1 MSKQKIYGLRIAIG
15 LMVFLF
21 FKVTSDSMLDWE
33 LATFISLAFTL
44 VSVLVVFEMLDYT
57 TRHLLRNYKDRLTD
71 NKTFYKFY
79 WGNCLMVAPFV
90 IVASYVHTEIIVPQ
104 FHCADCEPWKP
115 ELVQTIAQGLVLSWL
130 IILAKT
136 FMIYLEYTRRSERE
150 KALIQKELAQSK
162 FESLKDQIKPHF
174 LFNSFSVLTSIIEE
188 DPKLAVEFVSRLSK
202 IYRYVLDN
210 TSQLVPLKTELQ
222 YLEHYIFLLKT
233 RHQGK
238 LRVEFALGVNT
249 DQYDLPILSLQML
262 VENALKH
269 NYFSKETPLI
279 IKIFNEGNEFLVV
292 QNNLK
297 KRELEE
303 KPTKLGLQNIMN
315 RYQMLLDKFII
326 VKEDEEYF
334 TVKLPLINHAEPL
347 GT

>member
-1 MSKQKIYGLRIAIG
+1 
-15 LMVFLF
+15 MVFLF
-21 FKVTSDSMLDWE
+21 FKVTSHSMLDWE
-33 LATFISLAFTL
+33 LATFISLAFTML
-44 VSVLVVFEMLDYT
+44 SVMVVFEVLDYT
-57 TRHLLRNYKDRLTD
+57 TRHLLRHYKDRLTV

-79 WGNCLMVAPFV
+79 WGNCLIVAPFV
-90 IVASYVHTEIIVPQ
+90 VVASFIHTEVLVPRILCEG
-104 FHCADCEPWKP
+104 CAPWEPG
-115 ELVQTIAQGLVLSWL
+115 LTQTIAQGLVLSWL

-136 FMIYLEYTRRSERE
+136 FMIYMEYTRRSERE

-174 LFNSFSVLTSIIEE
+174 LFNSFSVLSSIIED
-188 DPKLAVEFVSRLSK
+188 DPKLAVEFLSRLSK

-210 TSQLVPLKTELQ
+210 ASQLVPLKTELQ

-233 RHQGK
+233 RHQGN
-238 LRVEFALGVNT
+238 LSVEFRL
-249 DQYDLPILSLQML
+249 DIDKSQYDLPILSLQML

-269 NYFSKETPLI
+269 NYFSKEAPLTI
-279 IKIFNEGNEFLVV
+279 EIFNEGSEFLVV
-292 QNNLK
+292 RNNLR
-297 KRELEE
+297 KRELQE

-334 TVKLPLINHAEPL
+334 TVKLPLINHAE
-347 GT
+347 TVQE